1 MLTYEQAIIR
11 MTDDLHVANY
21 MLSDSDDE
29 MFFSLFKG
37 YVMAIASVYGKYPH
51 DVEQDNM
58 RDTIS
63 RRDDIEI
70 IEDKDE

>member
-11 MTDDLHVANY
+11 MTDDLHVAGY
-21 MLSDSDDE
+21 MLADE
-29 MFFSLFKG
+29 NDELFFSIFKG
-37 YVMAIASVYGKYPH
+37 YTMAIASVYGKYPH
-51 DVEQDNM
+51 EVEQDNM

-70 IEDKDE
+70 VDDEDE